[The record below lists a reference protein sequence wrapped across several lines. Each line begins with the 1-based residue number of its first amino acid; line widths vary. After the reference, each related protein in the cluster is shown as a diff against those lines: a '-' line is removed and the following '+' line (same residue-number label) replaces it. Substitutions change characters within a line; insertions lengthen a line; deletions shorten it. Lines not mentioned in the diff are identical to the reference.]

1 MRQMI
6 VQVYNKYRGINK
18 MTDKKTEIRG
28 LTEKDIFIDDA
39 AFIGEM
45 QHPEIK
51 PRELQDGE
59 MLHSVPI
66 TEIDPNATEKDID
79 FVDEKEQ
86 PMNIFEREALL
97 KMEGGKEKVED
108 DILYNKI
115 SDMSDEELR
124 AAIAE
129 ETTDIKEGDGS
140 ASSLYDKV
148 PESKTVNSLMIDSLT
163 EEELMELYNVAVR
176 AQADPNLNVAAE
188 LPKRMYDII
197 FSNCRALQIKNVKTI
212 NRYARMVVMELMQ
225 EMSLDKECKA
235 FQDELSKAM
244 AFPEIVDMYAE
255 HTRNIMEVSIIAQ
268 ADTTTDEE
276 LKKVL
281 LETSKA
287 YTDAYTFERQLK
299 LLENDVFIRGLA
311 KKIKRYERACD
322 SFDFVMGRSILRT
335 IHIKNLLI
343 ELPHVLK
350 LNENQCKAFIV
361 MLAEVTK
368 NIKPDDK
375 PGVWFMYSSV
385 RNIVTLARTGT
396 TKTAFSIECIEKLK
410 NLFSVLEKRQ
420 TELFSV

>member
-1 MRQMI
+1 MA
-6 VQVYNKYRGINK
+6 
-18 MTDKKTEIRG
+18 DSKTEKPV
-28 LTEKDIFIDDA
+28 TNF
-39 AFIGEM
+39 FGEM

-51 PRELQDGE
+51 SRELQDDE
-59 MLHSVPI
+59 MLQSVPI
-66 TEIDPNATEKDID
+66 TEIDPNATEEDID
-79 FVDEKEQ
+79 LVDEKEQ

-97 KMEGGKEKVED
+97 KMEGGKEKVEE

-129 ETTDIKEGDGS
+129 EATDIKEGDGS
-140 ASSLYDKV
+140 APSLYDKV
-148 PESKTVNSLMIDSLT
+148 PESNSVNSLMIDSLN
-163 EEELMELYNVAVR
+163 EDELMQLYNVAVR

-255 HTRNIMEVSIIAQ
+255 HTRNIMEVTILAQ
-268 ADTTTDEE
+268 ATTADEE
-276 LKKVL
+276 QKKTL
-281 LETSKA
+281 LEVSKA

-299 LLENDVFIRGLA
+299 LLENDVFIRSLA

-350 LNENQCKAFIV
+350 VSENQCKAFIV